1 MTLGISFTMPAAVL
15 KAHGYRCN
23 FSDNPNPRAWYI
35 DVDDGLQGDES
46 AFLRNEIYLRDVELL
61 VHEITAFKRFS
72 DRI

>member
-1 MTLGISFTMPAAVL
+1 MTSGIGFIMPAAVL

-46 AFLRNEIYLRDVELL
+46 AFLRNEIYLRD
-61 VHEITAFKRFS
+61 
-72 DRI
+72 